1 MVLSG
6 SCNFCRQ
13 VMAIDS
19 EKYPLLDPEDQETI
33 NDIVTERCDCTQAKS
48 ERRKAETAKKLEDY
62 INTEVAP
69 EARDIIRAAVDAV
82 RGFCVESITITDND
96 GWKTKMRIDKDGY
109 LVFDPKKTISKT
121 KKF

>member
-1 MVLSG
+1 
-6 SCNFCRQ
+6 
-13 VMAIDS
+13 MAIDS

-33 NDIVTERCDCTQAKS
+33 NDIVTQNCSCTQAKS

-109 LVFDPKKTISKT
+109 LVFDPKKTISKKT
-121 KKF
+121 EF